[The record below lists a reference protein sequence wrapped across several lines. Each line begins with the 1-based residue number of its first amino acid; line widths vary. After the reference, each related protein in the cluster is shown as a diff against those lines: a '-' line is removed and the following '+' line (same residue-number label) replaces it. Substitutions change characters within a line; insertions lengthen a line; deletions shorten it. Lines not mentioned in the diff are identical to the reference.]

1 MEIHLVDLKHQIDMI
16 NKSLEQDLRTW
27 CKTGD
32 NTLFEKS
39 IYGPLTNLA
48 KSIIIKRFNKCEDYD
63 ERVTDMVSECSVK
76 LPLKFNENKGT
87 AKVLSYVIMDQFI
100 LNQIE
105 SNKKQKRSIIN
116 KTIYIEDIENGVD
129 GITHLI
135 EIEVDL
141 TEYQKKTLMEKKEL
155 FDRLDNETHRKISKV
170 ILDAI
175 ENPNNYKKVNNSFT
189 SDIAEKCLVSVLVV
203 RNTINQMRKLVQE
216 LNLQEY

>member
-76 LPLKFNENKGT
+76 LPVLFDESKDST
-87 AKVLSYVIMDQFI
+87 AKALSYVIMDQFL

-105 SNKKQKRSIIN
+105 FNKKQKRSIIN

-135 EIEVDL
+135 EIEVD
-141 TEYQKKTLMEKKEL
+141 
-155 FDRLDNETHRKISKV
+155 
-170 ILDAI
+170 
-175 ENPNNYKKVNNSFT
+175 
-189 SDIAEKCLVSVLVV
+189 
-203 RNTINQMRKLVQE
+203 
-216 LNLQEY
+216 